1 VPKSAILTVQ
11 VPLLRTI
18 EERKNSAICKITAK
32 LYCKT
37 IHLIAHSMACPL
49 SFLDD
54 SIVN

>member
-1 VPKSAILTVQ
+1 MPKSAILTVQ